1 MLINQFHFKIL
12 GWLGKKK
19 GETGGRVNKP
29 VNLPTKLEVDCLDA
43 FFVEQRLSAMS
54 DIRWSKLRVYIVYIL
69 LLLLIVT
76 CKSKKPRKS
85 NIPEKQRTFILT
97 KEEQEIQFKLNQIHS
112 ISSKEHLQHTSLSNI
127 YLINLKRRSDRLFSL
142 KLHFSVLNLPYER
155 VEGVDGPTIRDYSM
169 FNEPVD
175 YSNIHPNTSYP
186 VRQLFEK
193 EGRNY
198 RFYGEFGCW
207 QSHLQVYFHIAENG
221 FKANSIAGVKDGPY
235 LIVED
240 DIQFELSFS
249 FYLSHVLNDLL
260 PSDWELLVLGYHNL
274 KCFDK
279 KLQERV
285 MKNNLIGNNGEGKE
299 KENQEKKDGF
309 LAVCSTA
316 YFWCTHGYIL
326 RNSAVAR
333 KLIQYS
339 NVPYA
344 HSPDY
349 SFIQKADNYW
359 LPLFEN
365 GTIKAYGV
373 LPQPLIFQDRKTYG
387 SDIADSGKIKQGKM
401 IYSTAD
407 VIQGIKDGK
416 YKIN

>member
-1 MLINQFHFKIL
+1 MNRINGFRWNKLKVCFIYIIL
-12 GWLGKKK
+12 
-19 GETGGRVNKP
+19 
-29 VNLPTKLEVDCLDA
+29 
-43 FFVEQRLSAMS
+43 S
-54 DIRWSKLRVYIVYIL
+54 
-69 LLLLIVT
+69 LLIAT
-76 CKSKKPRKS
+76 CISKSKKPRRS
-85 NIPEKQRTFILT
+85 NVPEEQKTFILT

-112 ISSKEHLQHTSLSNI
+112 ISSEEHLQHTGLSNI

-155 VEGVDGPTIRDYSM
+155 IEGVDGPTIRDYSM
-169 FNEPVD
+169 FNESID

-221 FKANSIAGVKDGPY
+221 MKSNTVTGIRDGPY

-260 PSDWELLVLGYHNL
+260 PSDWELLVLGYDGL
-274 KCFDK
+274 QCFDK
-279 KLQERV
+279 KLQERM
-285 MKNNLIGNNGEGKE
+285 MKSIPTRNSGDGNSKATGNQKE
-299 KENQEKKDGF
+299 KGGF

-339 NVPYA
+339 NLPYA

-401 IYSTAD
+401 IYSTGD
-407 VIQGIKDGK
+407 VVHGIKEGK
-416 YKIN
+416 YKINNK

>member
-1 MLINQFHFKIL
+1 MNRINGFRWNKLKVCFIYIIL
-12 GWLGKKK
+12 
-19 GETGGRVNKP
+19 
-29 VNLPTKLEVDCLDA
+29 
-43 FFVEQRLSAMS
+43 S
-54 DIRWSKLRVYIVYIL
+54 
-69 LLLLIVT
+69 LLIAT
-76 CKSKKPRKS
+76 CISKSKKPRRS
-85 NIPEKQRTFILT
+85 NVPEEQKTFILT

-112 ISSKEHLQHTSLSNI
+112 ISSEEHLQHTGLSNI

-155 VEGVDGPTIRDYSM
+155 IEGVDGPTIRDYSM
-169 FNEPVD
+169 FNESID

-221 FKANSIAGVKDGPY
+221 MKSNTVTGIRDGPY

-260 PSDWELLVLGYHNL
+260 PSDWELLVLGYDGL
-274 KCFDK
+274 QCFDK
-279 KLQERV
+279 KLQERM
-285 MKNNLIGNNGEGKE
+285 MKSNPKRNSGDGNNKATGNQKE
-299 KENQEKKDGF
+299 KGGF
-309 LAVCSTA
+309 LAVCAT
-316 YFWCTHGYIL
+316 YFFWCTHGYIL

-339 NVPYA
+339 NLPYA

-401 IYSTAD
+401 IYSTGD
-407 VIQGIKDGK
+407 VVHGIKEGK
-416 YKIN
+416 YKINNK